1 MTVLAVCNGTF
12 NAAAF
17 DGNPFLLFW
26 GGGESSGWPTKRGE
40 GKRPILRMAS
50 QSSLFCSDSST
61 ARRHRGARCRRF
73 VLCTVVGLPRLIC
86 SSLNLQLTI
95 VCSREEKISAPETN
109 VGKKA
114 QKAPSSEVAA
124 PLLHRAQWCDQ
135 SKELR
140 QFNIYNTNS
149 NFNLEF

>member
-1 MTVLAVCNGTF
+1 MPTRKCTHAATSNSNLARLKISKKSRHAVAAARVENTTSLTVLAVCNGTF

-61 ARRHRGARCRRF
+61 ARRRRGARCRHYI
-73 VLCTVVGLPRLIC
+73 LCTAVGLP
-86 SSLNLQLTI
+86 SLKLQLTI
-95 VCSREEKISAPETN
+95 V
-109 VGKKA
+109 
-114 QKAPSSEVAA
+114 AA
-124 PLLHRAQWCDQ
+124 
-135 SKELR
+135 
-140 QFNIYNTNS
+140 
-149 NFNLEF
+149 

>member
-1 MTVLAVCNGTF
+1 MFNKKCTRAATSNSKASQTVNLKKSRHVAKTSLTVLAVCNGTF

-61 ARRHRGARCRRF
+61 ARRRHGARCRRYI
-73 VLCTVVGLPRLIC
+73 LCTAVGLPRLMC

-95 VCSREEKISAPETN
+95 VAA
-109 VGKKA
+109 KKRRFLH
-114 QKAPSSEVAA
+114 QK
-124 PLLHRAQWCDQ
+124 R
-135 SKELR
+135 
-140 QFNIYNTNS
+140 T
-149 NFNLEF
+149 